1 MTTSSLNQ
9 KPFTIAIVGGGI
21 GGVAL
26 AIGLAA
32 RNVPFHIYESAPSF
46 GEIGAGVTFGPNTIR
61 AMHGLS
67 PAMLRAYSKHVTA
80 NEPPELADTFLTYRR
95 GWLPEGADETWM
107 PAKIFNMANKVQEID
122 GMTFPARCCVHRAK
136 LLDELVGL
144 LPEGSA
150 SFNKTFVSVT
160 ENVSDGEDGVV
171 LTFADGSTATA
182 SALVG
187 CDGIKSQT
195 RKLVHGLDAEPEFSG
210 YVGYRAM
217 VPRDAYERVLGKEL
231 AGTGN
236 LFLCPSGH
244 AVAYPVEHGSALNIY
259 ATSAPPDGLWKEKE
273 WRVPL
278 KEGELVNAN
287 RELHPGVVKLLLEH
301 GNGETWATFHYPIDK
316 PYSQGRLCIM
326 GDAAH
331 ATTPHMGAGAGM
343 AIEDAHLLSGVL
355 GSIETSSDIERAFRA
370 FDKARRPRT
379 TEVIQRSR
387 ENVIRY
393 KAVAAAE
400 GTELE
405 RLKDEFYETFGWLFN
420 FDLDESL
427 RQAISTLSST

>member
-1 MTTSSLNQ
+1 MNASSTQ

-26 AIGLAA
+26 AIGLAG
-32 RNVPFHIYESAPSF
+32 RGVPFHIYESAPSF
-46 GEIGAGVTFGPNTIR
+46 GEIGAGVTFGPNVIR

-80 NEPPELADTFLTYRR
+80 NEPPELAGTFLTYRR
-95 GWLPEGADETWM
+95 GWLPEGEDETWV
-107 PAKIFNMANKVQEID
+107 PAKIFNMVSKVQEID
-122 GMTFPARCCVHRAK
+122 GMSFPVRCCVHRAK

-150 SFNKTFVSVT
+150 SFNKTFVGVT
-160 ENVSDGEDGVV
+160 ENGSDADDGVV

-187 CDGIKSQT
+187 CDGIKSRT
-195 RKLVHGLDAEPEFSG
+195 RKLLHGPDAEPEYSG

-217 VPRDAYERVLGKEL
+217 APREVFERVMGKEL

-244 AVAYPVEHGSALNIY
+244 AIAYPVEHGSALNIF
-259 ATSAPPDGLWKEKE
+259 ATCSPPEGVWKEKE

-278 KEGELVNAN
+278 KEGELVHAN
-287 RELHPGVVKLLLEH
+287 RELHPGLLKLLLEH
-301 GNGETWATFHYPIDK
+301 GNGETWAVFHYPQDK
-316 PYSQGRLCIM
+316 PYFQGKLCIM

-331 ATTPHMGAGAGM
+331 ATSPHMGAGAGM
-343 AIEDAHLLSGVL
+343 AIEDAHMLSGLL
-355 GSIETSSDIERAFRA
+355 GSIETPSDIERAFEA

-379 TEVIQRSR
+379 QEVIQRSKK
-387 ENVIRY
+387 NVERY

-400 GTELE
+400 GTYLE
-405 RLKDEFYETFGWLFN
+405 RLKDEFYETFGWLFD

-427 RQAISTLSST
+427 RRAISTL

>member
-1 MTTSSLNQ
+1 MSVSPP
-9 KPFTIAIVGGGI
+9 KKPRPFTIAIVGGGI

-46 GEIGAGVTFGPNTIR
+46 GEIGAGVTFGPNVIR

-80 NEPPELADTFLTYRR
+80 NEPPELAATFLTCRR
-95 GWLPEGADETWM
+95 GWLPEGVDETSA
-107 PAKIFNMANKVQEID
+107 PATIFSVVNKAQEID
-122 GMTFPARCCVHRAK
+122 GMAFPARCCVHRAK

-150 SFNKTFVSVT
+150 SFNKTFVGVAESG
-160 ENVSDGEDGVV
+160 SDAGDGVV
-171 LTFADGSTATA
+171 LRFADGSTATA

-187 CDGIKSQT
+187 CDGIKSRT
-195 RKLVHGLDAEPEFSG
+195 RRLVHGPDAEPEYSG

-217 VPRDAYERVLGKEL
+217 VPRQVYERVMGEEL

-236 LFLCPSGH
+236 MFLCPSGH
-244 AVAYPVEHGSALNIY
+244 AVAYPVEHGSALNIF
-259 ATSAPPDGLWKEKE
+259 ATCRPPEGSWDEKE

-278 KEGELVNAN
+278 KEGELANAT
-287 RELHPGVVKLLLEH
+287 RELHPRLVKLLLEH
-301 GNGETWATFHYPIDK
+301 GSGETWAVFHYPQDK
-316 PYSQGRLCIM
+316 PYYQGRLCIM

-343 AIEDAHLLSGVL
+343 AIEDAHMLSSLL
-355 GSIETSSDIERAFRA
+355 GSIETSSEIEKAFRA
-370 FDKARRPRT
+370 FDEARRPRT
-379 TEVIQRSR
+379 QEVIQRSK
-387 ENVIRY
+387 ENVERY
-393 KAVAAAE
+393 KAVAVAE
-400 GTELE
+400 GARLE
-405 RLKDEFYETFGWLFN
+405 RLKEEFCEIFGWLFD
-420 FDLDESL
+420 FDLDKSL
-427 RQAISTLSST
+427 RRAISTL

>member
-1 MTTSSLNQ
+1 MAVSSAQN
-9 KPFTIAIVGGGI
+9 PFTVAIVGGGI

-46 GEIGAGVTFGPNTIR
+46 GEIGAGVTFGPNVIR
-61 AMHGLS
+61 AMHRLS

-95 GWLPEGADETWM
+95 GWLPEGEDETWV
-107 PAKIFNMANKVQEID
+107 PAKMFNMVNKVQEID
-122 GMTFPARCCVHRAK
+122 GMSFPVRCCVHRAK

-150 SFNKTFVSVT
+150 SFNKTFVSVA
-160 ENVSDGEDGVV
+160 EKDGDGEDGVI

-195 RKLVHGLDAEPEFSG
+195 RKLLHGPDAVPKYSG

-217 VPRDAYERVLGKEL
+217 APREAFERVMGKEL

-244 AVAYPVEHGSALNIY
+244 AVAYPVEHGSALNIF
-259 ATSAPPDGLWKEKE
+259 ATRFLPDEWKEKE

-278 KEGELVNAN
+278 KEGELVNSN
-287 RELHPGVVKLLLEH
+287 RELHPGLVKLLLEH
-301 GNGETWATFHYPIDK
+301 GNGETWAVFHYPQDK
-316 PYSQGRLCIM
+316 TYSSGKLCIM

-343 AIEDAHLLSGVL
+343 AIEDAHMLSGLL
-355 GSIETSSDIERAFRA
+355 GAIEKSSDIERAFRA

-379 TEVIQRSR
+379 QDVIRRSS
-387 ENVIRY
+387 ENVRRY
-393 KAVAAAE
+393 ETVAAAE
-400 GTELE
+400 GEHLE
-405 RLKDEFYETFGWLFN
+405 RLKSEFYENYGWVFD

-427 RQAISTLSST
+427 RQAVSTL

>member
-1 MTTSSLNQ
+1 MGSTASQ

-21 GGVAL
+21 GGVSL

-46 GEIGAGVTFGPNTIR
+46 GEIGAGVTFGPNVIR

-67 PAMLRAYSKHVTA
+67 PAMLRAYSKHVTC
-80 NEPPELADTFLTYRR
+80 NEPPDLADTFLTYRR
-95 GWLPEGADETWM
+95 GWVPEGEDETWA
-107 PAKIFNMANKVQEID
+107 PPKIFNMVNRVQEVD
-122 GMTFPARCCVHRAK
+122 GMTFPVRCCVHRAK
-136 LLDELVGL
+136 LLDELVRL

-160 ENVSDGEDGVV
+160 ENESDAGGGVV

-187 CDGIKSQT
+187 CDGIKSRT
-195 RKLVHGLDAEPEFSG
+195 RKLIHGPDAEPEYSG

-217 VPRDAYERVLGKEL
+217 APRAAYEKVMGKEL

-259 ATSAPPDGLWKEKE
+259 ATSSPPGGWKEKE

-278 KEGELVNAN
+278 KDGELVDAC
-287 RELHPGVVKLLLEH
+287 RELHPGIVKLLQEH
-301 GNGETWATFHYPIDK
+301 GNGETWATFHYPKDK
-316 PYSQGRLCIM
+316 PYFHGRLCLM

-343 AIEDAHLLSGVL
+343 AIEDAHMLSGLL
-355 GSIETSSDIERAFRA
+355 GSVQTSPDVEKAFQA
-370 FDKARRPRT
+370 FDRVRRPRT
-379 TEVIQRSR
+379 QEVIERSKR
-387 ENVIRY
+387 NVVRY
-393 KAVAAAE
+393 KELATAE
-400 GTELE
+400 GPVLSSLRAES
-405 RLKDEFYETFGWLFN
+405 FETFGWLFD
-420 FDLDESL
+420 FDLDGSL
-427 RQAISTLSST
+427 QKAISMM

>member
-1 MTTSSLNQ
+1 MGSTTTSQ

-46 GEIGAGVTFGPNTIR
+46 GEIGAGVTFGPNVIR
-61 AMHGLS
+61 AMHALS
-67 PAMLRAYSKHVTA
+67 PAMLQAYSKHVTA

-95 GWLPEGADETWM
+95 GWLPEGEDESWT
-107 PAKIFNMANKVQEID
+107 PSKIYNMTNKVQKIN
-122 GMTFPARCCVHRAK
+122 GMTFPVRCCVHRAK
-136 LLDELVGL
+136 LLDELVRL

-150 SFNKTFVSVT
+150 SFNKTFVSVKDNGNAT
-160 ENVSDGEDGVV
+160 EGVV

-187 CDGIKSQT
+187 CDGIKSST
-195 RKLVHGLDAEPEFSG
+195 RKLIHGLDAEPECSG

-217 VPRDAYERVLGKEL
+217 APREAFERVMGKEL

-236 LFLCPSGH
+236 LYLCPNGH
-244 AVAYPVEHGSALNIY
+244 AVAYPVEHGSALNIF
-259 ATSAPPDGLWKEKE
+259 ATSSTPGGVWKEKE

-278 KEGELVNAN
+278 KEGELVHAC
-287 RELHPGVVKLLLEH
+287 RELHPGIVKLLLEH
-301 GNGETWATFHYPIDK
+301 GNGETWAVFHYPQDK
-316 PYSQGRLCIM
+316 PYFKGRLCLM

-343 AIEDAHLLSGVL
+343 AIEDAHMLSGLL
-355 GSIETSSDIERAFRA
+355 GSIEVSSDIERAFQA
-370 FDKARRPRT
+370 FDRARRPRT
-379 TEVIQRSR
+379 QEVIQRSR
-387 ENVIRY
+387 QNVIRY
-393 KAVAAAE
+393 KALATAE
-400 GTELE
+400 GDDLL
-405 RLKDEFYETFGWLFN
+405 RLRGESFATFGWLFD

-427 RQAISTLSST
+427 RDAISTL

>member
-1 MTTSSLNQ
+1 MGSTAVQ

-46 GEIGAGVTFGPNTIR
+46 GEIGAGVTFGPNVIR
-61 AMHGLS
+61 AMHALS
-67 PAMLRAYSKHVTA
+67 PAMLRAYSKHVTT

-95 GWLPEGADETWM
+95 GWLPEGEDESWIPT
-107 PAKIFNMANKVQEID
+107 KIYNLVNKVQEVD
-122 GMTFPARCCVHRAK
+122 GMKFPARCCVHRAK
-136 LLDELVGL
+136 LLDELVRL

-150 SFNKTFVSVT
+150 SFNKTFVSFA
-160 ENVSDGEDGVV
+160 EAEGGVV
-171 LTFADGSTATA
+171 LTFADGSVATA

-187 CDGIKSQT
+187 CDGIKSST
-195 RKLVHGLDAEPEFSG
+195 RKLIHGLDAEPEFSG

-217 VPRDAYERVLGKEL
+217 APREAVEKVLGKEL

-236 LFLCPSGH
+236 LYLCPSGH
-244 AVAYPVEHGSALNIY
+244 AVAYPVEHGSALNIF
-259 ATSAPPDGLWKEKE
+259 ATTTPPGGVWKDKE

-278 KEGELVNAN
+278 KEGELAHAC
-287 RELHPGVVKLLLEH
+287 RELHPGVLKLIQEH
-301 GNGETWATFHYPIDK
+301 GNGETWAVFHYPQDK
-316 PYSQGRLCIM
+316 PYFCGRLCIM

-343 AIEDAHLLSGVL
+343 AIEDAHMLSGLL
-355 GSIETSSDIERAFRA
+355 GSIETASDVGKAFQA
-370 FDKARRPRT
+370 FDRARRPRT
-379 TEVIQRSR
+379 QEVIQRSGK
-387 ENVIRY
+387 NVLRY
-393 KAVAAAE
+393 KAVATAE
-400 GTELE
+400 GPDLASLRAES
-405 RLKDEFYETFGWLFN
+405 FETFGWLFD

-427 RQAISTLSST
+427 QKAISTL

>member
-1 MTTSSLNQ
+1 MGSTTSQ

-46 GEIGAGVTFGPNTIR
+46 GEIGAGVTFGPNVIR

-67 PAMLRAYSKHVTA
+67 PDMLRAYSKHVTT

-95 GWLPEGADETWM
+95 GWLPDGEDETWM
-107 PAKIFNMANKVQEID
+107 PPKIFNMVNRVQEVD
-122 GMTFPARCCVHRAK
+122 GMTFPVRCCVHRAK
-136 LLDELVGL
+136 LLDELVRL

-160 ENVSDGEDGVV
+160 ENGSDTGGGVV
-171 LTFADGSTATA
+171 LTFADGSTAAA

-187 CDGIKSQT
+187 CDGIKSRT
-195 RKLVHGLDAEPEFSG
+195 RKLVHGLDAEPEYSG

-217 VPRDAYERVLGKEL
+217 APRDAYEKVMGKEL

-236 LFLCPSGH
+236 LFLCPGGH
-244 AVAYPVEHGSALNIY
+244 AVAYPVEHGSALNIF
-259 ATSAPPDGLWKEKE
+259 ATSSPPGGVWKEKE

-278 KEGELVNAN
+278 KEGELVHAC
-287 RELHPGVVKLLLEH
+287 RELHPGLVKLLQDH
-301 GNGETWATFHYPIDK
+301 GNGETWATFHYPQDK
-316 PYSQGRLCIM
+316 PYFHGRLCLM

-343 AIEDAHLLSGVL
+343 AIEDAHMLSGLL
-355 GSIETSSDIERAFRA
+355 GSVQTPSDVEKAFQA
-370 FDKARRPRT
+370 FDRARRPRT
-379 TEVIQRSR
+379 QEVIQRSSK
-387 ENVIRY
+387 NVVRY
-393 KAVAAAE
+393 KALATAE
-400 GTELE
+400 GPDLS
-405 RLKDEFYETFGWLFN
+405 RLRAESFETFGWLFD

-427 RQAISTLSST
+427 QKAISTL